1 MPLKPARSVLHICNA
16 LQEEE
21 GKKHAPV
28 LSTSTV
34 FKVAGVAAT
43 MAALIFTLPLPTS
56 TRKAKEQGRVT
67 EAEKSKISET
77 SKTKKK
83 QTEKNVMPV
92 EERIKWTQGLPLVQ
106 EKIAYTSILGLH
118 EQRKIKHIIKHPHP
132 ALRSRPQVVLLVLD
146 DNRVVRSVLPAF
158 NRDEHFWNAWKTS
171 KLESFVINA
180 FTPPAPKPEAP
191 WKDINV
197 PFWSG
202 RPHRKSA
209 TKEQSK
215 QQKLKQGPSP
225 KVQQSSKVKTSPAS
239 ARLEQ
244 LERARQE
251 LERARASQEAEVRN
265 RKLRQAQAEKE
276 AKMLALQKKQLEERQ
291 KKLVQAKQAQ
301 SEKLVQQQQA
311 VESWDKFW
319 DTASR
324 SEGFRFMLDKKSEE
338 EKQQQEE
345 DEQNPQLQ
353 MGLRFMR
360 SGARVRRAKGKRPPK
375 YLDLDADVRFE
386 DVAGLGEIRRELE
399 EIVDFFKYKE
409 KYLRRGSKIPSGIL
423 LCGEPG
429 TGKTL
434 LAKAVAGEAGVNFF
448 SISASQFVEIYVGVG
463 ASRVRALY
471 QEAKENAP
479 AVVFIDEL
487 DAVGRQR
494 GLIGGSGG
502 QERDATLN
510 QLLTCLD
517 GFEGKGDVITVAATN
532 RVDILDS
539 ALVRPG
545 RFDRKIF
552 IPKPSIRGRIEIL
565 KVHAR
570 NKPMADDIDYD
581 AIGSATDGMVG
592 AQLANLLDVA
602 ALNVLREGRTEIT
615 TDDLLD
621 AASLEEGGHADAR
634 TRSQELW
641 HKMALNE
648 AALAVAAA
656 NFPDFNDVQMITII
670 PRSGEDKGSVRSKLD
685 SMKFE
690 ISTISRQGMMD
701 YMTLQLATR
710 AADELVFG
718 RDQMC
723 TIWSDHYN
731 NARRVARYYV
741 FCGLSER
748 SEVYGMFHCWSELE
762 RYYEVDRE
770 AKRILEA
777 CYSRAQKI
785 VEKNEVLI
793 KELADLLMDAKV
805 VKKEDFWILA
815 EQHGNFLELPP
826 LLVDIRRKKLE
837 EFREQM
843 ITEKRAVLP

>member
-1 MPLKPARSVLHICNA
+1 MDCSAFGAGATFSFCKTLANGIGLGIANNVCTGIPLKLARRELHICNA

-21 GKKHAPV
+21 WRKHVPV

-34 FKVAGVAAT
+34 FKVAGAAAT
-43 MAALIFTLPLPTS
+43 IAALIFTLPLPTAS
-56 TRKAKEQGRVT
+56 KKGKEQERAG
-67 EAEKSKISET
+67 EAEELKVSEAG
-77 SKTKKK
+77 KMQKK
-83 QTEKNVMPV
+83 QRQKNVTPV
-92 EERIKWTQGLPLVQ
+92 DERIKWTQGLPMVQ
-106 EKIAYTSILGLH
+106 DKIAYTSILGLH
-118 EQRKIKHIIKHPHP
+118 EQRKVKHIIKHPHP

-146 DNRVVRSVLPAF
+146 DDRVVRSVLPAF
-158 NRDEHFWNAWKTS
+158 NRDEHFWNAWNAL

-197 PFWSG
+197 PFWTQ
-202 RPHRKSA
+202 RPHLKSIK
-209 TKEQSK
+209 KEQLK
-215 QQKLKQGPSP
+215 QQKAKQVASS

-244 LERARQE
+244 LERARNE
-251 LERARASQEAEVRN
+251 LERTRESQETELRN
-265 RKLRQAQAEKE
+265 RKLQQAKAEKE
-276 AKMLALQKKQLEERQ
+276 AKMLALQKKQLEEKQ
-291 KKLVQAKQAQ
+291 KKLAQAKQAQ
-301 SEKLVQQQQA
+301 SEKLVQQQHA
-311 VESWDKFW
+311 AASWIKFW
-319 DTASR
+319 DKASR
-324 SEGFRFMLDKKSEE
+324 SEGFRFLLGIFFFWLFYQTVVLGVKKKRKDYEDRLKIERAEEEERKKMEEWEDEADAAEAVSTIQGWSSDKKSEQ

-345 DEQNPQLQ
+345 EEQNPQLQ

-375 YLDLDADVRFE
+375 YLDLDAEVRFE

-602 ALNVLREGRTEIT
+602 ALNVLRDRRTEIT

-634 TRSQELW
+634 TRSEELW

-656 NFPDFNDVQMITII
+656 NFPDFNDVQMVSII
-670 PRSGEDKGSVRSKLD
+670 PRAGEDKGAVRSKLD

-690 ISTISRQGMMD
+690 ISTI
-701 YMTLQLATR
+701 R
-710 AADELVFG
+710 AFP
-718 RDQMC
+718 
-723 TIWSDHYN
+723 SDLHFQQQEQPSDL
-731 NARRVARYYV
+731 R
-741 FCGLSER
+741 F
-748 SEVYGMFHCWSELE
+748 
-762 RYYEVDRE
+762 
-770 AKRILEA
+770 
-777 CYSRAQKI
+777 
-785 VEKNEVLI
+785 LI
-793 KELADLLMDAKV
+793 PSDLYFQP
-805 VKKEDFWILA
+805 E
-815 EQHGNFLELPP
+815 
-826 LLVDIRRKKLE
+826 
-837 EFREQM
+837 
-843 ITEKRAVLP
+843 